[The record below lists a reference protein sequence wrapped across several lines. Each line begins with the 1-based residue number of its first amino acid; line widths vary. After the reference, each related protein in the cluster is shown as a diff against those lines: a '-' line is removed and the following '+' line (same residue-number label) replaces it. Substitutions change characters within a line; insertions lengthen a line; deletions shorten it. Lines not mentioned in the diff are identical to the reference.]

1 MGKRYSKT
9 TTKKTRIRLSPK
21 DAEKII
27 EAEFTDSKG
36 NKTYVDFN
44 VTPHN
49 PFKTPT
55 IQGFRK
61 YKQDNGEK

>member
-1 MGKRYSKT
+1 MAKKYSKRIT
-9 TTKKTRIRLSPK
+9 RKTKIKLSPEQA
-21 DAEKII
+21 DKII
-27 EAEFTDSKG
+27 QAEFTDSKG

-55 IQGFRK
+55 IQGFRN
-61 YKQDNGEK
+61 NGEK

>member
-1 MGKRYSKT
+1 MGKRYSKRS
-9 TTKKTRIRLSPK
+9 TRKVKLRLSPK
-21 DAEKII
+21 DAQKII
-27 EAEFTDSKG
+27 ETEFTDSKG

-55 IQGFRK
+55 IQGFRD
-61 YKQDNGEK
+61 YKQDNGDK